1 MMIRYLQR
9 ETTSEALPRPS
20 PSSAPQD
27 VTDTEETRKPAQMI
41 RRAVLPAEIVS
52 GLVVNIPISCP
63 GTVRQM
69 IVPTSMITL
78 LMPSVTK

>member
-41 RRAVLPAEIVS
+41 RRAVLPAAIVS

-69 IVPTSMITL
+69 IVPISMITPL
-78 LMPSVTK
+78 IHSVTK